1 MLTQFHWEYALY
13 KETLEKIALT
23 LEKSRDGLIDEV
35 EALDDINT
43 LIYEVGLDE

>member
-1 MLTQFHWEYALY
+1 MSQFQWEFALY

-23 LEKSRDGLIDEV
+23 LEKCRDGLIDEV
-35 EALDDINT
+35 EALYDIDT